1 MKYSLFI
8 CFLSLLVMGGN
19 PSLGIAF
26 WMAFIVFVV
35 SVLTFSKKAQR
46 LWKK

>member
-1 MKYSLFI
+1 MRCSLFV
-8 CFLSLLVMGGN
+8 CLLSLIVMGGN

-26 WMAFIVFVV
+26 WIAFTAFVV
-35 SVLTFSKKAQR
+35 SVLVFSKKSQR